1 MRNPRFSF
9 RPEYSGSRA
18 LVIGINHYQ
27 HASPL
32 SYAVND
38 AEAVAAL
45 LKSDLD
51 FPAENI
57 TLLLEQDAT
66 KQRIMDSFL
75 GFASDEVE
83 PNERILVFFA
93 GHGCTRSGNRGET
106 GFLVPHDGNKQNLS
120 TLIRW
125 DDFTRGAEHIAA
137 KHMLFIMDACYGGLA
152 ITRLLA
158 PGSVRYLKDLLNRY
172 TRQALAAGKADQEVA
187 DGGGPIPG
195 HSVFTGHLLE
205 ALAGKAADK
214 DGVLTANGLM
224 TYVCQKVGADSHSR
238 QTPHYGFLDGDGD
251 FIFKAPLL
259 ETLEENDQV
268 NIDTLIT
275 LPSADVI
282 PNKGALQEKIVT
294 TKRLLSDDTAV
305 IELHD
310 FIVQEIREFLVSTG
324 EDHFKIDGVNFSQ
337 DEFLERISKYE
348 TRIEPLAAISACM
361 TYWAKPSHHQILRK
375 MIARVTDRLESR
387 SGLIAWSYLR
397 WYPVIIQ
404 LYAAGI
410 AAVEGKRYD
419 SLATIFYTKI
429 KLSDYE
435 DKQNTFVESV
445 ADAILQYNRINLFK
459 QLPGHERHYTP
470 LSEYLHKHLQPML
483 DDILFLGKSY
493 EASFD
498 EFEVL
503 LALAVACIRKRNDKH
518 VWGPVGRF
526 GWKYGSRGETNPFTT
541 VVAAAKQEKENWP
554 PLKAGLFDGNYD
566 TFVEAASEYEQMLGG
581 LHWR

>member
-18 LVIGINHYQ
+18 LVIGINHYH

-66 KQRIMDSFL
+66 RQQIMKRFME
-75 GFASDEVE
+75 FASEEID

-106 GFLVPHDGNKQNLS
+106 GFLVPHDGNTRDLS

-125 DDFTRGAEHIAA
+125 EEFTKGAEHIPA

-152 ITRLLA
+152 ITRSLP
-158 PGSVRYLKDLLNRY
+158 PGSVRYLRDMLNRY
-172 TRQALAAGKADQEVA
+172 SRQVLTAGKADEAVA
-187 DGGGPIPG
+187 DAGGPIPG

-205 ALAGKAADK
+205 ALSGKAADK

-224 TYVCQKVGADSHSR
+224 AYVYQNVAKDRNSQ
-238 QTPHYGFLDGDGD
+238 QTPHHGFVEGDGD

-268 NIDTLIT
+268 DIDTLIT
-275 LPSADVI
+275 LPSADVT
-282 PNKGALQEKIVT
+282 PNKDALQEKIVT
-294 TKRLLSDDTAV
+294 TKRLLSNDTAI

-310 FIVQEIREFLVSTG
+310 FMVQEIREFLASTG

-348 TRIEPLAAISACM
+348 TRIEPLAATSACM
-361 TYWAKPSHHQILRK
+361 AYWAKPSHHQILRK

-397 WYPVIIQ
+397 WYPIIIQ

-410 AAVEGKRYD
+410 AAIEGKRYD

-435 DKQNTFVESV
+435 DKQNTFIESV
-445 ADAILQYNRINLFK
+445 ASALSEYASINLFK
-459 QLPGHERHYTP
+459 QLPGHEKNLTP
-470 LSEYLHKHLQPML
+470 LSEYLHKRLQPML

-503 LALAVACIRKRNDKH
+503 LALAVACIRKRDNKR
-518 VWGPVGRF
+518 VWGPIGRF
-526 GWKYGSRGETNPFTT
+526 GWKYASRGDTNPLTELIT
-541 VVAAAKQEKENWP
+541 AAKREKENWP
-554 PLKAGLFDGNYD
+554 PLKAGLFDGNYG
-566 TFVEAASEYEQMLGG
+566 TFIEAAGEYEQMISGLG
-581 LHWR
+581 WW